1 MELKGQN
8 YTRWQTLRQLLLG
21 ESNAIQNMSLP
32 NCGMTEATPAQGNL
46 PDQNLSPG
54 TLETGWPETTAGE

>member
-1 MELKGQN
+1 
-8 YTRWQTLRQLLLG
+8 
-21 ESNAIQNMSLP
+21 
-32 NCGMTEATPAQGNL
+32 MTEATPAQGNL